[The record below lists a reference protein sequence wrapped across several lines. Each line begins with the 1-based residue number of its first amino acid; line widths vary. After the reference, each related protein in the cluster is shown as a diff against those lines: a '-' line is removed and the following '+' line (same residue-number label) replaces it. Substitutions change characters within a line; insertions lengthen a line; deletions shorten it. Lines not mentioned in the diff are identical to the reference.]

1 MNQKIS
7 LRLYNKEKK
16 DAIHLIKNFW
26 NSVPLPF
33 LTLPSTRTPPE
44 PGRQGQRQTPRTR
57 WHPARILPDAPEG
70 VLRGVGA
77 AGICGHGWKFL
88 TGRKPSG
95 QGRRS
100 ATRTEPE
107 ER

>member
-1 MNQKIS
+1 MNQKIN

-16 DAIHLIKNFW
+16 DALHLIKNFW

-33 LTLPSTRTPPE
+33 LTLPSLRTPPE
-44 PGRQGQRQTPRTR
+44 PGRPGQPADAA
-57 WHPARILPDAPEG
+57 HPAGILPDPPG
-70 VLRGVGA
+70 DSRCGVGA

-88 TGRKPSG
+88 TGRRLSG

>member
-44 PGRQGQRQTPRTR
+44 PGRPGQPADAAHPLALRP
-57 WHPARILPDAPEG
+57 HPARRSRRRPARCRCGGHLRTRMEILNGQKA
-70 VLRGVGA
+70 LR
-77 AGICGHGWKFL
+77 
-88 TGRKPSG
+88 TGQAKCH
-95 QGRRS
+95 
-100 ATRTEPE
+100 TH
-107 ER
+107 